1 MFTNV
6 LVVSVGIVVVVADV
20 HVVTLLEGERERDIE
35 RENAQCQVYNKL
47 LLLVKR

>member
-20 HVVTLLEGERERDIE
+20 HVVTLLEGERER
-35 RENAQCQVYNKL
+35 
-47 LLLVKR
+47 